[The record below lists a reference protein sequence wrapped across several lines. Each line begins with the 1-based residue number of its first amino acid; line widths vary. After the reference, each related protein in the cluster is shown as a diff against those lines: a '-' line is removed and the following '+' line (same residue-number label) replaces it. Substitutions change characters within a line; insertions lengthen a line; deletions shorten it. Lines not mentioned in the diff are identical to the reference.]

1 MMAKKPAKQVPIAK
15 KATAKPARPAVKKPA
30 KKPAKFEPI
39 LKVEWSDVDMC
50 FVGSIPG
57 IRGRCCH
64 GSNTGDVYDQ
74 LVEIVLWL
82 DHDSRVALI
91 AKLDYRSIRRD

>member
-1 MMAKKPAKQVPIAK
+1 MAKKPAKQVAK
-15 KATAKPARPAVKKPA
+15 L
-30 KKPAKFEPI
+30 EPI
-39 LKVEWSDVDMC
+39 LKVGWSDEDMC

-74 LVEIVLWL
+74 LVEIILWL
-82 DHDSRVALI
+82 DEDSRVALM
-91 AKLDYRSIRRD
+91 AKCDDRTRQRH